1 MNEWPV
7 GAGGIDHGSA
17 KGTKQ
22 SQHINGA
29 LPRAWKKRGRV
40 TRIQAHSG
48 ICRSPLVIRVSAAEE
63 KASQTER
70 KMGRRISNA
79 SCFATSDIRPAD
91 GVARAADY
99 SPASSEATIPSAV
112 QSSPPWPRAM
122 PVISLSRTTPTDG
135 IGAPAISASASA
147 RRTSLSASGIV
158 SPGL

>member
-1 MNEWPV
+1 MEETRPRYAYTAAFRDMPFAI
-7 GAGGIDHGSA
+7 GDSSLGGGEA
-17 KGTKQ
+17 
-22 SQHINGA
+22 
-29 LPRAWKKRGRV
+29 
-40 TRIQAHSG
+40 
-48 ICRSPLVIRVSAAEE
+48 
-63 KASQTER
+63 KASQT

-91 GVARAADY
+91 AVARAADY

-147 RRTSLSASGIV
+147 RRTSLSANGIV